1 MVRMEKTKRFK
12 KRYWVYITVAFLVVL
27 FILTP
32 VDEEKDLAGENNWDV
47 TNDQVEETTG
57 FVDIEEEGP
66 KPEGPKPEGPQQEES
81 IDTGALEEMRI
92 EAEVRTVIKELDDVN
107 IQEIKVNEHF
117 EGGYIALV
125 YLAFDRKN
133 TAKTTKQMIELY
145 NNQIGTGM
153 AGTDDL
159 VELTTFWEVP
169 YLYEGDNIAKANMS
183 HHEGEMYMEDEWF
196 NGLIFN

>member
-1 MVRMEKTKRFK
+1 MVLMEKSKRFK
-12 KRYWVYITVAFLVVL
+12 KRFRKSYWVFITVALLVVL
-27 FILTP
+27 FILIP
-32 VDEEKDLAGENNWDV
+32 VDEEKDLAGENNSNV

-57 FVDIEEEGP
+57 PVNIEEES
-66 KPEGPKPEGPQQEES
+66 PKPEGPQQEES

-169 YLYEGDNIAKANMS
+169 YLYENDNIAKANMS